1 MFLNIDEFKK
11 FLDGL
16 VKEKR
21 LDAKVAEEILRK
33 VEHLVK
39 LHYDMGYNAG
49 YSDCE
54 EYYEFA
60 DEFEDEED
68 WEEEEW

>member
-16 VKEKR
+16 VKEGR

-33 VEHLVK
+33 VEHLIK
-39 LHYDMGYNAG
+39 LHYNMGYNAG

-54 EYYEFA
+54 EYYELT
-60 DEFEDEED
+60 DEED